1 MKNLNHPKV
10 PNRSGIALRG
20 IWYLLLFLAIL
31 GLALFFVSK
40 LLFGAALGMLL
51 FAVLDLW
58 AAKKEAQK
66 FSGIQAE
73 SSKDSFILTLKNP
86 PPSAK
91 KIFPSEILF
100 TARLRNLLTGEKRCE
115 SLSLT
120 DGKQAEL
127 SLGDSCG
134 KYILE
139 GNSLRSADLLGLGA
153 FTIRT
158 ETFRAAA
165 VRLPKTV
172 KSEYEGFG
180 TGMLD
185 LDGSVYDEYRAGF
198 DQSEVFEI
206 RAYRAGD
213 KTAQIHWK
221 LSQKTDTLMLRQ
233 GSLPV
238 KNALL
243 LVLEAP
249 QGKGKQGSQAGRLA
263 RAEAFP
269 ARVQDEDFPARAQ
282 AEDFPARAQCA
293 AARLFSLSESLAEK
307 GVQHHIGYLASDAK
321 TLTITEISGRESLTE
336 HAGAILSSPLYLG
349 ISAAELYLQE
359 KEQWEFSHVLVINDE
374 EIREM

>member
-1 MKNLNHPKV
+1 MKNRNHPKV
-10 PNRSGIALRG
+10 PNRPGIALRG
-20 IWYLLLFLAIL
+20 IWYLLLFLVLL
-31 GLALFFVSK
+31 GISLFFASK

-73 SSKDSFILTLKNP
+73 SSKDSFILTLKKEQH
-86 PPSAK
+86 SA

-100 TARLRNLLTGEKRCE
+100 TARLRNLLTGEEHCE
-115 SLSLT
+115 NLSLT

-134 KYILE
+134 KYVME
-139 GNSLRSADLLGLGA
+139 GSYFRSADLLGLGA
-153 FTIRT
+153 FTIRIDG
-158 ETFRAAA
+158 FRAAA
-165 VRLPKTV
+165 VRLPKTA
-172 KSEYEGFG
+172 KTEYEGFG

-206 RAYRAGD
+206 RPYRPGD

-221 LSQKTDTLMLRQ
+221 LSQKTDALMLRQ

-243 LVLEAP
+243 LILEAP
-249 QGKGKQGSQAGRLA
+249 QGKENSESAADLS
-263 RAEAFP
+263 E
-269 ARVQDEDFPARAQ
+269 RAQ
-282 AEDFPARAQCA
+282 RA

-307 GVQHHIGYLASDAK
+307 GVQPHIGYLASDAK
-321 TLTITEISGRESLTE
+321 NLTITEISGRESLTE

-359 KEQWEFSHVLVINDE
+359 KEQWEFSHVLIINDE
-374 EIREM
+374 EIQEM

>member
-1 MKNLNHPKV
+1 MKNRNHAKL
-10 PNRSGIALRG
+10 PNRPGIALRG
-20 IWYLLLFLAIL
+20 IWYLLLFLAVVSL
-31 GLALFFVSK
+31 SLFFASK

-66 FSGIQAE
+66 FSGIQVE
-73 SSKDSFILTLKNP
+73 SSKDSFILTLKKEQH
-86 PPSAK
+86 SA
-91 KIFPSEILF
+91 KIFPSEIVF
-100 TARLRNLLTGEKRCE
+100 TAVIRNLLTGEERSE
-115 SLSLT
+115 NLSLT

-127 SLGDSCG
+127 SIGS
-134 KYILE
+134 YF
-139 GNSLRSADLLGLGA
+139 RSADLLGLGA
-153 FTIRT
+153 FTIRIDG
-158 ETFRAAA
+158 FRAAA
-165 VRLPKTV
+165 VRLPKTA
-172 KSEYEGFG
+172 KTEYEGFG

-206 RAYRAGD
+206 RPYRPGD

-243 LVLEAP
+243 LILEAP
-249 QGKGKQGSQAGRLA
+249 QGKENSESAADLS
-263 RAEAFP
+263 E
-269 ARVQDEDFPARAQ
+269 RAQ
-282 AEDFPARAQCA
+282 RA

-321 TLTITEISGRESLTE
+321 NLTITEISGRESLTE

-359 KEQWEFSHVLVINDE
+359 KEQWEFSHVLIINDE
-374 EIREM
+374 EIQEM

>member
-1 MKNLNHPKV
+1 MKNRNHAKL
-10 PNRSGIALRG
+10 PNRPGIALRG
-20 IWYLLLFLAIL
+20 IWYLLLFLVLL
-31 GLALFFVSK
+31 GISLFFASK

-58 AAKKEAQK
+58 AAKKEARK

-73 SSKDSFILTLKNP
+73 SSKDSFILTLKKEQH
-86 PPSAK
+86 SA

-153 FTIRT
+153 FTIRIDG
-158 ETFRAAA
+158 FRAAA
-165 VRLPKTV
+165 VRLPKTA
-172 KSEYEGFG
+172 KTEYEGFG

-206 RAYRAGD
+206 RPYRPGD

-243 LVLEAP
+243 LILEAP
-249 QGKGKQGSQAGRLA
+249 QGKENSESAADLS
-263 RAEAFP
+263 E
-269 ARVQDEDFPARAQ
+269 RAQ
-282 AEDFPARAQCA
+282 RA

-321 TLTITEISGRESLTE
+321 NLTITEISGRESLTE

-359 KEQWEFSHVLVINDE
+359 KEQWEFSHVLIINDE
-374 EIREM
+374 EIQEM

>member
-1 MKNLNHPKV
+1 MKNRNHATL
-10 PNRSGIALRG
+10 PNRPGIALRG
-20 IWYLLLFLAIL
+20 IWYLLLFIAVVSLS
-31 GLALFFVSK
+31 LFFASK

-66 FSGIQAE
+66 FSGIQVE
-73 SSKDSFILTLKNP
+73 SSKDSFILTLKKEQH
-86 PPSAK
+86 SA
-91 KIFPSEILF
+91 KIFPSEIVF
-100 TARLRNLLTGEKRCE
+100 TAVIRNLLTGEERSE

-120 DGKQAEL
+120 AGKQAEL

-282 AEDFPARAQCA
+282 AEDFPARAQRA
-293 AARLFSLSESLAEK
+293 AAKLFSLSESLAEK

-321 TLTITEISGRESLTE
+321 NLTITEISGRESLTE

-359 KEQWEFSHVLVINDE
+359 KEQWEFSHVLIINDE
-374 EIREM
+374 EIQEM

>member
-1 MKNLNHPKV
+1 MKNRNHPKV
-10 PNRSGIALRG
+10 PNRPGIALRG
-20 IWYLLLFLAIL
+20 IWYLLLFLAVVSL
-31 GLALFFVSK
+31 SLFFASK

-66 FSGIQAE
+66 FSGIQVE
-73 SSKDSFILTLKNP
+73 SSKDSFILTLKKEQH
-86 PPSAK
+86 SA
-91 KIFPSEILF
+91 KIFPSEIVF
-100 TARLRNLLTGEKRCE
+100 TAVIRNLLTGEERSE
-115 SLSLT
+115 NLSLT
-120 DGKQAEL
+120 DGNQAEL

-134 KYILE
+134 KYVME
-139 GNSLRSADLLGLGA
+139 GSYFRSADLLGLGA
-153 FTIRT
+153 FTIRIDG
-158 ETFRAAA
+158 FRAAA
-165 VRLPKTV
+165 VRLPKTA
-172 KSEYEGFG
+172 KTEYEGFG

-206 RAYRAGD
+206 RPYRPGD

-243 LVLEAP
+243 LILEAP
-249 QGKGKQGSQAGRLA
+249 QGKENSESAADLS
-263 RAEAFP
+263 E
-269 ARVQDEDFPARAQ
+269 RAQ
-282 AEDFPARAQCA
+282 RA

-321 TLTITEISGRESLTE
+321 NLTITEISGRESLTE

-359 KEQWEFSHVLVINDE
+359 KEQWEFSHVLIINDE
-374 EIREM
+374 EIQEM

>member
-1 MKNLNHPKV
+1 MKNRNHAKL
-10 PNRSGIALRG
+10 PNRPGIALRG
-20 IWYLLLFLAIL
+20 IWYLLLFLAVVSL
-31 GLALFFVSK
+31 SLFFASK

-66 FSGIQAE
+66 FSGIQVE

-120 DGKQAEL
+120 DGKRAEL

-165 VRLPKTV
+165 VRLPKTA
-172 KSEYEGFG
+172 KTEYEGFG

-243 LVLEAP
+243 LILEAP
-249 QGKGKQGSQAGRLA
+249 QGD
-263 RAEAFP
+263 
-269 ARVQDEDFPARAQ
+269 QDFSERAQ
-282 AEDFPARAQCA
+282 RA

-307 GVQHHIGYLASDAK
+307 GVQHHIGYLASEAK

-349 ISAAELYLQE
+349 ISAAKLYLQE
-359 KEQWEFSHVLVINDE
+359 KEQWEFSHVLIINDE
-374 EIREM
+374 EIQEM

>member
-1 MKNLNHPKV
+1 M
-10 PNRSGIALRG
+10 RG
-20 IWYLLLFLAIL
+20 LWYLLLFLTVL
-31 GLALFFVSK
+31 GLALFFASK

-51 FAVLDLW
+51 FAALDLW
-58 AAKKEAQK
+58 AAKKAAQK
-66 FSGIQAE
+66 FSGIAIE
-73 SSKDSFILTLKNP
+73 SGRDSFILTLNNP
-86 PPSAK
+86 PFSTQK
-91 KIFPSEILF
+91 KIFPSEIVL
-100 TARLRNLLTGEKRCE
+100 TAVIRNLLTGEERCE

-120 DGKQAEL
+120 DGKQEQL
-127 SLGDSCG
+127 FLGDSCG

-139 GNSLRSADLLGLGA
+139 GSHLRSADILGLFSFA
-153 FTIRT
+153 MKK

-165 VRLPKTV
+165 VRLPKTA
-172 KSEYEGFG
+172 KTEYEGFG

-249 QGKGKQGSQAGRLA
+249 QGDK
-263 RAEAFP
+263 
-269 ARVQDEDFPARAQ
+269 DFSERAQ
-282 AEDFPARAQCA
+282 RA

-307 GVQHHIGYLASDAK
+307 GVQHHIGYIAADAK
-321 TLTITEISGRESLTE
+321 TLTITEITGRESLTE

-349 ISAAELYLQE
+349 ISAAEFYIQE
-359 KEQWEFSHVLVINDE
+359 KEQWEFSHVLVISDE

>member
-1 MKNLNHPKV
+1 MGSKERGAEILRH
-10 PNRSGIALRG
+10 SGRKQQGQLYPHI
-20 IWYLLLFLAIL
+20 
-31 GLALFFVSK
+31 
-40 LLFGAALGMLL
+40 
-51 FAVLDLW
+51 
-58 AAKKEAQK
+58 KKEQH
-66 FSGIQAE
+66 
-73 SSKDSFILTLKNP
+73 
-86 PPSAK
+86 SA
-91 KIFPSEILF
+91 KIFPSEIVF
-100 TARLRNLLTGEKRCE
+100 TAVIRNLLTGEERSE
-115 SLSLT
+115 NLSLT

-134 KYILE
+134 KYVME
-139 GNSLRSADLLGLGA
+139 GSYFRSADLLGLGA
-153 FTIRT
+153 FTIRIDG
-158 ETFRAAA
+158 FRAAA
-165 VRLPKTV
+165 VRLPKTA
-172 KSEYEGFG
+172 KTEYEGFG

-185 LDGSVYDEYRAGF
+185 LDGSIYDEYRAGF

-206 RAYRAGD
+206 RAYRPGD

-243 LVLEAP
+243 LILEAP
-249 QGKGKQGSQAGRLA
+249 QGNQGSQAGRLA

-282 AEDFPARAQCA
+282 AEDFPARAQRA

-321 TLTITEISGRESLTE
+321 NLTITEISGRESLTE

-359 KEQWEFSHVLVINDE
+359 KEQWEFSHVLIINDE
-374 EIREM
+374 ETQEM

>member
-1 MKNLNHPKV
+1 MKNRNHPKV
-10 PNRSGIALRG
+10 PNRPGIALRG
-20 IWYLLLFLAIL
+20 IWYLLLFLVLL
-31 GLALFFVSK
+31 GISLFFASK

-66 FSGIQAE
+66 FSGIQVE
-73 SSKDSFILTLKNP
+73 SSKDSFILTLKKEQH
-86 PPSAK
+86 SA
-91 KIFPSEILF
+91 KIFPSEIVF
-100 TARLRNLLTGEKRCE
+100 TAVIRNLLTGEERSE
-115 SLSLT
+115 NLSLT

-134 KYILE
+134 KYVME
-139 GNSLRSADLLGLGA
+139 GSYFRSADLLGLGA
-153 FTIRT
+153 FTIRIDG
-158 ETFRAAA
+158 FRAAA
-165 VRLPKTV
+165 VRLPKTA
-172 KSEYEGFG
+172 KTEYEGFG

-206 RAYRAGD
+206 RPYRPGD

-243 LVLEAP
+243 LILEAP
-249 QGKGKQGSQAGRLA
+249 QGKENSESAADLS
-263 RAEAFP
+263 E
-269 ARVQDEDFPARAQ
+269 RAQ
-282 AEDFPARAQCA
+282 RA

-321 TLTITEISGRESLTE
+321 NLTITEISGRESLTE

-359 KEQWEFSHVLVINDE
+359 KEQWEFSHVLIINDE
-374 EIREM
+374 EIQEM

>member
-1 MKNLNHPKV
+1 MKNRNHPKV
-10 PNRSGIALRG
+10 PNRPGIALRG
-20 IWYLLLFLAIL
+20 IWYLLLFLAVVSL
-31 GLALFFVSK
+31 SLFFASK
-40 LLFGAALGMLL
+40 LLFGVALGMLL

-66 FSGIQAE
+66 FSGIQVE
-73 SSKDSFILTLKNP
+73 SSKDSFILTLKKEQH
-86 PPSAK
+86 SA
-91 KIFPSEILF
+91 KIFPSEIVF
-100 TARLRNLLTGEKRCE
+100 TAVIRNLLTGEERSE
-115 SLSLT
+115 NLSLT

-134 KYILE
+134 KYVME
-139 GNSLRSADLLGLGA
+139 GSYFRSADLLGLGA
-153 FTIRT
+153 FTIRIDG
-158 ETFRAAA
+158 FRAAA
-165 VRLPKTV
+165 VRLPKTA
-172 KSEYEGFG
+172 KTEYEGFG

-206 RAYRAGD
+206 RPYRPGD

-243 LVLEAP
+243 LILEAP
-249 QGKGKQGSQAGRLA
+249 QGKENSESAADLS
-263 RAEAFP
+263 E
-269 ARVQDEDFPARAQ
+269 RAQ
-282 AEDFPARAQCA
+282 RA

-321 TLTITEISGRESLTE
+321 NLTITEISGRESLTE

-359 KEQWEFSHVLVINDE
+359 KEQWEFSHVLIINDE
-374 EIREM
+374 EIQEM

>member
-1 MKNLNHPKV
+1 MKNRNHPKV
-10 PNRSGIALRG
+10 LNRPGIALRG
-20 IWYLLLFLAIL
+20 IWYLLLFLAVVSL
-31 GLALFFVSK
+31 SLFFASK
-40 LLFGAALGMLL
+40 ILFGAALGMLL
-51 FAVLDLW
+51 FAPLDLW

-73 SSKDSFILTLKNP
+73 SSKDSFILTLKKEQH
-86 PPSAK
+86 SA
-91 KIFPSEILF
+91 KIFPSEIVF
-100 TARLRNLLTGEKRCE
+100 TAVIRNLLTGEERSE
-115 SLSLT
+115 NLSLT

-134 KYILE
+134 KYVME
-139 GNSLRSADLLGLGA
+139 GSYFRSADLLGLGA
-153 FTIRT
+153 FTIRIDG
-158 ETFRAAA
+158 FRAAA
-165 VRLPKTV
+165 VRLPKTA
-172 KSEYEGFG
+172 KTEYEGFG

-206 RAYRAGD
+206 RPYRPGD

-243 LVLEAP
+243 LILEAP
-249 QGKGKQGSQAGRLA
+249 QGKENSESAADLS
-263 RAEAFP
+263 E
-269 ARVQDEDFPARAQ
+269 RAQ
-282 AEDFPARAQCA
+282 RA

-321 TLTITEISGRESLTE
+321 NLTITEISGRESLTE

-359 KEQWEFSHVLVINDE
+359 KEQWEFSHVLIINDE
-374 EIREM
+374 EIQEM

>member
-1 MKNLNHPKV
+1 MKNRNHAKL
-10 PNRSGIALRG
+10 PNRPGIALRG
-20 IWYLLLFLAIL
+20 IWYLLLFLVLL
-31 GLALFFVSK
+31 GISLFFASK

-73 SSKDSFILTLKNP
+73 SSKDSFILTLKKEQH
-86 PPSAK
+86 SA

-153 FTIRT
+153 FTIRIDG
-158 ETFRAAA
+158 FRAAA
-165 VRLPKTV
+165 VRLPKTA
-172 KSEYEGFG
+172 KTEYEGFG

-206 RAYRAGD
+206 RPYRPGD

-243 LVLEAP
+243 LILEAP
-249 QGKGKQGSQAGRLA
+249 QGKENSESAADLS
-263 RAEAFP
+263 E
-269 ARVQDEDFPARAQ
+269 RAQ
-282 AEDFPARAQCA
+282 RA

-321 TLTITEISGRESLTE
+321 NLTITEISGRESLTE

-359 KEQWEFSHVLVINDE
+359 KEQWEFSHVLIINDE
-374 EIREM
+374 EIQEM

>member
-1 MKNLNHPKV
+1 MKNRNYPKV
-10 PNRSGIALRG
+10 PNRPGIALRG
-20 IWYLLLFLAIL
+20 IWYLLLFLAVVSL
-31 GLALFFVSK
+31 SLFFASK

-66 FSGIQAE
+66 FSGIQVE
-73 SSKDSFILTLKNP
+73 SSKDSFILTLKKEQH
-86 PPSAK
+86 SA
-91 KIFPSEILF
+91 KIFPSEIVF
-100 TARLRNLLTGEKRCE
+100 TAVIRNLLTGEERSE
-115 SLSLT
+115 NLSLT

-134 KYILE
+134 KYVME
-139 GNSLRSADLLGLGA
+139 GSYFRSADLLGLGA
-153 FTIRT
+153 FTIRIDG
-158 ETFRAAA
+158 FRAAA
-165 VRLPKTV
+165 VRLPKTA
-172 KSEYEGFG
+172 KTEYEGFG

-206 RAYRAGD
+206 RPYRPGD

-243 LVLEAP
+243 LILEAP
-249 QGKGKQGSQAGRLA
+249 QGKENSESAADLS
-263 RAEAFP
+263 E
-269 ARVQDEDFPARAQ
+269 RAQ
-282 AEDFPARAQCA
+282 RA

-307 GVQHHIGYLASDAK
+307 GVQHNIGYLASDAK
-321 TLTITEISGRESLTE
+321 NLTITEISGRESLTE

-359 KEQWEFSHVLVINDE
+359 KEQWEFSHVLIINDE
-374 EIREM
+374 EIQEM

>member
-1 MKNLNHPKV
+1 MKNRNHPKV
-10 PNRSGIALRG
+10 LNRPGIALRG
-20 IWYLLLFLAIL
+20 IWYLLLFLAVVSL
-31 GLALFFVSK
+31 SLFFASK
-40 LLFGAALGMLL
+40 ILFGAALGMLL
-51 FAVLDLW
+51 FAPLDLW

-73 SSKDSFILTLKNP
+73 SSKDSFILTLKKEQH
-86 PPSAK
+86 SA
-91 KIFPSEILF
+91 KIFPSEIVF
-100 TARLRNLLTGEKRCE
+100 TAVIRNLLTGEERSE
-115 SLSLT
+115 NLSLT

-134 KYILE
+134 KYVME
-139 GNSLRSADLLGLGA
+139 GSYFRSADLLGLGA
-153 FTIRT
+153 FTIRIDG
-158 ETFRAAA
+158 FRAAA
-165 VRLPKTV
+165 VRLPKTA
-172 KSEYEGFG
+172 KTEYEGFG

-206 RAYRAGD
+206 RPYHPGD

-243 LVLEAP
+243 LILEAP
-249 QGKGKQGSQAGRLA
+249 QGKENSESAADLS
-263 RAEAFP
+263 E
-269 ARVQDEDFPARAQ
+269 RAQ
-282 AEDFPARAQCA
+282 RA

-321 TLTITEISGRESLTE
+321 NLTITEISGRESLTE

-359 KEQWEFSHVLVINDE
+359 KEQWEFSHVLIINDE
-374 EIREM
+374 EIQEM

>member
-1 MKNLNHPKV
+1 MKNRNHPKV
-10 PNRSGIALRG
+10 PNRPGIALRG
-20 IWYLLLFLAIL
+20 IWYLLLFLVLL
-31 GLALFFVSK
+31 GISLFFASK

-66 FSGIQAE
+66 FSGIQVE
-73 SSKDSFILTLKNP
+73 SSKDSFILTLKKEQH
-86 PPSAK
+86 SA
-91 KIFPSEILF
+91 KIFPSEIVF
-100 TARLRNLLTGEKRCE
+100 TAVIRNLLTGEERSE
-115 SLSLT
+115 NLSLT

-134 KYILE
+134 KYVME
-139 GNSLRSADLLGLGA
+139 GSYFRSADLLGLGA
-153 FTIRT
+153 FTIRIDG
-158 ETFRAAA
+158 FRAAA
-165 VRLPKTV
+165 VRLPKTA
-172 KSEYEGFG
+172 KTEYEGFG

-206 RAYRAGD
+206 RPYRPGD

-249 QGKGKQGSQAGRLA
+249 QGNQGSQAGRLA

-282 AEDFPARAQCA
+282 AEDFPARAQRA

-321 TLTITEISGRESLTE
+321 NLTITEISGRESLTE

-359 KEQWEFSHVLVINDE
+359 KEQWEFSHVLIINDE
-374 EIREM
+374 EIQEM

>member
-1 MKNLNHPKV
+1 MKNRNHAKL
-10 PNRSGIALRG
+10 PNRPGIALRG
-20 IWYLLLFLAIL
+20 IWYLLLFLAVVSL
-31 GLALFFVSK
+31 SLFFASK

-58 AAKKEAQK
+58 VAKKEAQK
-66 FSGIQAE
+66 FSGIQVE
-73 SSKDSFILTLKNP
+73 SSKDSFILTLKKEQH
-86 PPSAK
+86 SA
-91 KIFPSEILF
+91 KIFPSEIVF
-100 TARLRNLLTGEKRCE
+100 TAVIRNLLTGEERSE
-115 SLSLT
+115 NLSLT

-134 KYILE
+134 KYVME
-139 GNSLRSADLLGLGA
+139 GSYFRSADLLGLGA
-153 FTIRT
+153 FTIRIDG
-158 ETFRAAA
+158 FRAAA
-165 VRLPKTV
+165 VRLPKTA
-172 KSEYEGFG
+172 KTEYEGFG

-185 LDGSVYDEYRAGF
+185 LDGSIYDEYRAGF

-243 LVLEAP
+243 LILEAP
-249 QGKGKQGSQAGRLA
+249 QGKENSESAADLS
-263 RAEAFP
+263 E
-269 ARVQDEDFPARAQ
+269 RAQ
-282 AEDFPARAQCA
+282 RA

-321 TLTITEISGRESLTE
+321 NLTITEISGRESLTE

-359 KEQWEFSHVLVINDE
+359 KEQWEFSHVLIINDE
-374 EIREM
+374 EIQEM

>member
-1 MKNLNHPKV
+1 M
-10 PNRSGIALRG
+10 RG
-20 IWYLLLFLAIL
+20 IWYLLLFLAVL
-31 GLALFFVSK
+31 GLSLFFASK

-51 FAVLDLW
+51 FAALDLW
-58 AAKKEAQK
+58 AAKKEARK

-73 SSKDSFILTLKNP
+73 SGRDSFILTLKNP
-86 PPSAK
+86 QHSAK
-91 KIFPSEILF
+91 KIFSSEIVF
-100 TARLRNLLTGEKRCE
+100 SAAIRNLLTGEERYE
-115 SLSLT
+115 NLSLT

-127 SLGDSCG
+127 LLGDFCG

-139 GNSLRSADLLGLGA
+139 GSSLRSADLLGLCL
-153 FTIRT
+153 FRIRT
-158 ETFRAAA
+158 DGFRAAA
-165 VRLPKTV
+165 VRIPKTA
-172 KSEYEGFG
+172 KTEYEGFG

-206 RAYRAGD
+206 RPYRAGD

-243 LVLEAP
+243 LILEAP
-249 QGKGKQGSQAGRLA
+249 QGG
-263 RAEAFP
+263 
-269 ARVQDEDFPARAQ
+269 DEFSERAQ
-282 AEDFPARAQCA
+282 RA

-307 GVQHHIGYLASDAK
+307 GVQHHIGYVTSDAK

-349 ISAAELYLQE
+349 ISAAELYIQE
-359 KEQWEFSHVLVINDE
+359 KEQWEFSHVLIIDDE

>member
-10 PNRSGIALRG
+10 PNRPGIALRG
-20 IWYLLLFLAIL
+20 IWYLLLFLVLL
-31 GLALFFVSK
+31 GISLFFASK

-66 FSGIQAE
+66 FSGIQVE
-73 SSKDSFILTLKNP
+73 SSKDSFILTLKKEQH
-86 PPSAK
+86 SA
-91 KIFPSEILF
+91 KIFPGEIVL
-100 TARLRNLLTGEKRCE
+100 TASIRNLLTGEERCE
-115 SLSLT
+115 RLSLT

-127 SLGDSCG
+127 LLGDSCG
-134 KYILE
+134 KYVME
-139 GNSLRSADLLGLGA
+139 GSNLRSADLLGLGSFIVQA
-153 FTIRT
+153 
-158 ETFRAAA
+158 EPFRAAA
-165 VRLPKTV
+165 VRLPKTT
-172 KSEYEGFG
+172 KTEYEGFG

-206 RAYRAGD
+206 RPYRPGD

-249 QGKGKQGSQAGRLA
+249 QGGG
-263 RAEAFP
+263 
-269 ARVQDEDFPARAQ
+269 DFSERAQ
-282 AEDFPARAQCA
+282 RA
-293 AARLFSLSESLAEK
+293 AARLFSLSESLTEK

-349 ISAAELYLQE
+349 ISATELYLQE
-359 KEQWEFSHVLVINDE
+359 KEQWEFSHVLVIDDE
-374 EIREM
+374 EIQEM

>member
-1 MKNLNHPKV
+1 MKNRNHAKL
-10 PNRSGIALRG
+10 PNRPGIALRG
-20 IWYLLLFLAIL
+20 IWYLLLFLAVVSL
-31 GLALFFVSK
+31 SLFFASK

-86 PPSAK
+86 PRSTK
-91 KIFPSEILF
+91 KIFSSEIFF
-100 TARLRNLLTGEKRCE
+100 TARLRNLLTGEEHCE
-115 SLSLT
+115 NLSLT

-134 KYILE
+134 KYVME
-139 GNSLRSADLLGLGA
+139 GSYFRSADLLGLGA
-153 FTIRT
+153 FTIRIDG
-158 ETFRAAA
+158 FRAAA
-165 VRLPKTV
+165 VRLPKTA
-172 KSEYEGFG
+172 KTEYEGFG

-206 RAYRAGD
+206 RPYRPGD

-243 LVLEAP
+243 LILEAP
-249 QGKGKQGSQAGRLA
+249 QGKENSESAADLS
-263 RAEAFP
+263 E
-269 ARVQDEDFPARAQ
+269 RAQ
-282 AEDFPARAQCA
+282 RA

-321 TLTITEISGRESLTE
+321 NLTITEISGRESLTE

-359 KEQWEFSHVLVINDE
+359 KEQWEFSHVLIINDE
-374 EIREM
+374 EIQEM

>member
-1 MKNLNHPKV
+1 MKNRNHAKL
-10 PNRSGIALRG
+10 PNRPGIALRG
-20 IWYLLLFLAIL
+20 IWYLLLFLAVVSL
-31 GLALFFVSK
+31 SLFFASK

-51 FAVLDLW
+51 FAPLDLW

-66 FSGIQAE
+66 FSGIQVE

-86 PPSAK
+86 PRSTK
-91 KIFPSEILF
+91 KIFSSEILF
-100 TARLRNLLTGEKRCE
+100 TARLRNLLTGEEHCE
-115 SLSLT
+115 NLSLT

-165 VRLPKTV
+165 VRLPKTA
-172 KSEYEGFG
+172 KTEYEGFG

-243 LVLEAP
+243 LILEAP
-249 QGKGKQGSQAGRLA
+249 QGKGKQGSQA
-263 RAEAFP
+263 
-269 ARVQDEDFPARAQ
+269 EDFPARAQ
-282 AEDFPARAQCA
+282 RA

>member
-1 MKNLNHPKV
+1 MKNRNHAKL
-10 PNRSGIALRG
+10 PNRPGIALRG
-20 IWYLLLFLAIL
+20 IWYLLLFLAVVSL
-31 GLALFFVSK
+31 SLFFASK

-66 FSGIQAE
+66 FSGIQVE
-73 SSKDSFILTLKNP
+73 SSKDSFILTLKKEQH
-86 PPSAK
+86 SA
-91 KIFPSEILF
+91 KIFPSEIVF
-100 TARLRNLLTGEKRCE
+100 TAVIRNLLTGEERSE
-115 SLSLT
+115 NLSLT

-134 KYILE
+134 KYVME
-139 GNSLRSADLLGLGA
+139 GSYFRSADLIGVGA
-153 FTIRT
+153 FTIRIDG
-158 ETFRAAA
+158 FRAAA
-165 VRLPKTV
+165 VRLPKTA
-172 KSEYEGFG
+172 KTEYEGFG

-206 RAYRAGD
+206 RPYRPGD

-243 LVLEAP
+243 LILEAP
-249 QGKGKQGSQAGRLA
+249 QGKENSESAADLS
-263 RAEAFP
+263 E
-269 ARVQDEDFPARAQ
+269 RAQ
-282 AEDFPARAQCA
+282 RA

-321 TLTITEISGRESLTE
+321 TLTITEISRRESLTE

-359 KEQWEFSHVLVINDE
+359 KEQWEFSHVLIINDE
-374 EIREM
+374 EIQEM

>member
-1 MKNLNHPKV
+1 MKNRNHPKV
-10 PNRSGIALRG
+10 PNRPGIALRG
-20 IWYLLLFLAIL
+20 IWYLLLFLAVVSL
-31 GLALFFVSK
+31 SLFFASK
-40 LLFGAALGMLL
+40 LLFGAVLGMLL

-66 FSGIQAE
+66 FSGIQVE
-73 SSKDSFILTLKNP
+73 SSKDSFILTLKKEQH
-86 PPSAK
+86 SA
-91 KIFPSEILF
+91 KIFPSEIVF
-100 TARLRNLLTGEKRCE
+100 TAVIRNLLTGEERSE
-115 SLSLT
+115 NLSLT

-134 KYILE
+134 KYVME
-139 GNSLRSADLLGLGA
+139 GSYFRSADLLGLGA
-153 FTIRT
+153 FTIRIDG
-158 ETFRAAA
+158 FRAAA
-165 VRLPKTV
+165 VRLPKTA
-172 KSEYEGFG
+172 KTEYEGFG

-206 RAYRAGD
+206 RPYRPGE

-243 LVLEAP
+243 LILEAP
-249 QGKGKQGSQAGRLA
+249 QGKENSESAADLS
-263 RAEAFP
+263 E
-269 ARVQDEDFPARAQ
+269 RAQ
-282 AEDFPARAQCA
+282 RA

-321 TLTITEISGRESLTE
+321 NLTITEISGRESLTE

-359 KEQWEFSHVLVINDE
+359 KEQWEFSHVLIINDE
-374 EIREM
+374 EIQEM